1 MIDKPKIAMYWC
13 SSCGGCEEATVDL
26 AERIVELTNLVDIV
40 FWPVA
45 LDFKEEDVEKL
56 ADGSITASLING
68 GIRVT
73 ENRHMAELLR
83 RKSKIVVAYGACSA
97 WGGIPGLANL
107 YEKNE
112 LISRVYREVPSLSN
126 PDQTLPKPSVDIDG
140 NRLELPEILPR
151 LLPIDQVIDVDYYV
165 PGCPPTAD
173 VTWNAVKTLLSGGLP
188 PKGSVIGASA
198 KALCDEC
205 PLNETKPEK
214 ILIKDLKRPH
224 QVIPDPSKCL
234 LTQGLLCLG
243 PATRGGCQALCVKA
257 RMPCTGCFGPL
268 ERVMDYGAKTASFI
282 ASIIDLQD
290 EEALEEVIDKL
301 PDPVGTFYRY
311 TLAASSLGGSVKERQ
326 S

>member
-1 MIDKPKIAMYWC
+1 MTEKPKIAMYWC
-13 SSCGGCEEATVDL
+13 ASCGGCEEATVDL
-26 AERIVELTNLVDIV
+26 AERILELTNLVDIV

-45 LDFKEEDVEKL
+45 LDFKQEDVEKL
-56 ADGSITASLING
+56 PDGSITASLING

-73 ENRHMAELLR
+73 ENRHMVELLR

-107 YEKNE
+107 YGTDE
-112 LISRVYREVPSLSN
+112 LISRAYHEVPSLNN
-126 PDQTLPKPSVDIDG
+126 PENVTPQQSVDVDG
-140 NRLELPEILPR
+140 NRLELPELLPR

-173 VTWNAVKTLLSGGLP
+173 VTWNAIKTLLSGELP
-188 PKGSVIGASA
+188 PKGAVIGASD
-198 KALCDEC
+198 KALCDQC
-205 PLNETKPEK
+205 PLNETKPDK
-214 ILIKDLKRPH
+214 VLIKDLKRPH
-224 QVIPDPSKCL
+224 QVIPDPTKCL

-243 PATRGGCQALCVKA
+243 PATRGGCEALCVKA

-268 ERVMDYGAKTASFI
+268 DRVTDYGAKTASFI
-282 ASIIDLQD
+282 SSIIDLQD

-311 TLAASSLGGSVKERQ
+311 TLAASSLGGSVRNSK